1 MKFLHTADW
10 HIGRKLHGYSLLEE
24 QWSVF
29 HKLKNM
35 ALSEKVDAIFL
46 AGDLFDVS
54 TPPVSATKALD
65 QMLYELNV
73 ELGLPLFI
81 VSGNHDGANRLQF
94 GTRWMKQGQ
103 LYLATQIE
111 QALEPIDFGDLQI
124 FLLPFFHPSDAR
136 RFYGIS
142 EENKSQMETIS
153 QAMERLVKD
162 MEALIKPDK
171 NPILISH
178 FYVAGKGNE
187 DYQLISEGKSEI
199 GGLNHLPASLFSNFS
214 YVALGHLHSHLSS
227 PSEKIRYSGSLLK
240 FAVDEHWQEKG
251 VLILDWQPEELEVT
265 FKALP
270 SSKDIRLIRGTY
282 EDITAKNFV
291 AKIQAEGP
299 AYYSIRLTEK
309 PQGIR
314 NLRDSLAI
322 FYPDILDIRIQEEAK
337 EVRNKVWIQ
346 ERLESPMEIIHQF
359 FQEQTGHELSQQQVD
374 WVEASLLERKEEV

>member
-29 HKLKNM
+29 QELKDV
-35 ALSEKVDAIFL
+35 AQREQVDAIFL

-54 TPPVSATKALD
+54 TPPISATKALD

-94 GTRWMKQGQ
+94 GTRWMQQGQ

-111 QALEPIDFGDLQI
+111 QALEPIDFGEFQI

-142 EENKSQMETIS
+142 EENKAQMETIS

-171 NPILISH
+171 KPILISH

-199 GGLNHLPASLFSNFS
+199 GGLNHLPARLFSSFS

-227 PSEKIRYSGSLLK
+227 PSEQIRYSGSLLK

-251 VLILDWQPEELEVT
+251 VLILDWQQELLKVQ
-265 FKALP
+265 FQP
-270 SSKDIRLIRGTY
+270 IQSSKDIRLISGSY
-282 EDITAKNFV
+282 EDITAKDFV
-291 AKIQAEGP
+291 AQIQAEGP
-299 AYYSIRLTEK
+299 AYYSIHLTAK

-314 NLRDSLAI
+314 HLKDSLSAY
-322 FYPDILDIRIQEEAK
+322 YPDILDIRIAEDVTSRQK
-337 EVRNKVWIQ
+337 RVWIQ
-346 ERLESPMEIIHQF
+346 ERLESPLELIHQF
-359 FQEQTGHELSQQQVD
+359 FREQAGHELSEQQAT
-374 WVEASLLERKEEV
+374 WIETSLLEIKEET